1 MQVEHRRDM
10 MTESEVGV
18 ISFGDGPKI
27 KKCGQSLEA
36 GKKKKKTK
44 KLILLWDFQKEY
56 SPDQIL
62 VLGVVI
68 SRSQ

>member
-36 GKKKKKTK
+36 GKKKN
-44 KLILLWDFQKEY
+44 KEIN
-56 SPDQIL
+56 SP
-62 VLGVVI
+62 LGFPERI
-68 SRSQ
+68 